1 MVSYWSSALVP
12 QSVMFRL
19 KPMNTRGPMTFSGKS
34 QVVGTDAGFWVATL
48 SNFIVR
54 TPEQIREWRGLIADL
69 QGGLNDLIIGP
80 FDCRQAPRVDR
91 RPATI
96 GGITHSDGSRF
107 SDKTGYR
114 QSTIKV
120 TVGADA
126 GARSTRLRLDIQEAG
141 KLERGMYFTIW
152 SLVAGAM
159 VPRMYMLTKTPEFGG
174 ASASIQFLPPLRVAV
189 QQGDEVDFADP
200 KLTMNLANDDAGELD
215 IRLRRFSSPSL
226 ELQESWN
233 GLS

>member
-1 MVSYWSSALVP
+1 
-12 QSVMFRL
+12 MFRL

-69 QGGLNDLIIGP
+69 QGGLNDLVIGA
-80 FDCRQAPRVDR
+80 FDCRQAPRVAG
-91 RPATI
+91 RPPVI
-96 GGITHSDGSRF
+96 GGITHSDGSLF
-107 SDKTGYR
+107 SDKSGYR

-120 TVGADA
+120 VAARDA
-126 GARSTRLRLDIQEAG
+126 AVRATSLRINVQEAG

-152 SLVAGAM
+152 SLVAGVM
-159 VPRMYMLTKTPEFGG
+159 LPRMYMLTKTPEVSG
-174 ASASIQFLPPLRVAV
+174 SAATIQFLPPLRVAV
-189 QQGDEVDFADP
+189 KEGDEVDFADP
-200 KLTMNLANDDAGELD
+200 KLAMNLASDDGGDLD
-215 IRLRRFSSPSL
+215 IRMRRFSSPSL